1 MQKLSKDNVLKPNF
15 PLWVYFRDDSN
26 TKVFFQNSS
35 MNSIT
40 YNQKKGKN
48 RKKCRKKLRGQ
59 IKILICELKRA
70 LYGIT
75 CVLMIF

>member
-26 TKVFFQNSS
+26 TKVFPQNSS

-40 YNQKKGKN
+40 HNKKKGKN
-48 RKKCRKKLRGQ
+48 
-59 IKILICELKRA
+59 
-70 LYGIT
+70 
-75 CVLMIF
+75 

>member
-40 YNQKKGKN
+40 HNQKKGKN
-48 RKKCRKKLRGQ
+48 RKNAERS
-59 IKILICELKRA
+59 
-70 LYGIT
+70 
-75 CVLMIF
+75 